1 MCSKRDAIIFLAGAQ
16 TFHTLSHI
24 FLMYSNA
31 LPITAFGITITA
43 EMNNVITIANVV
55 VTVALIW
62 WAMQIPHDKKSWWA
76 SMFKSK

>member
-16 TFHTLSHI
+16 TFHTLSLI
-24 FLMYSNA
+24 ILTYSDA
-31 LPITAFGITITA
+31 LPITVLGLTLTAQMSNVVIIVNAVITA
-43 EMNNVITIANVV
+43 
-55 VTVALIW
+55 ALIW